1 MYKVPGHWTFTSHS
15 AFVRAPSALT
25 YIGLEMGGSA
35 GRQIYRIVLFIF
47 AKVLKP

>member
-25 YIGLEMGGSA
+25 YLGLEMGEAQA
-35 GRQIYRIVLFIF
+35 GKFIG
-47 AKVLKP
+47 